1 MIYYH
6 MRRNNETVAE
16 IVTLS
21 SGKCIV
27 SWPTS
32 VIVYDSEDA
41 ARKVHIDH
49 MGGRGEVTR
58 FIPIL
63 GSKRG
68 FDRGLTEAMQDHFEN
83 CVRTDTTV
91 PDYIPPDEKEG
102 WLEAYTAFHGHQDER
117 TPNHA

>member
-16 IVTLS
+16 VVTLK

-32 VIVYDSEDA
+32 VVVYDSEDA

-58 FIPIL
+58 FIPML

-68 FDRGLTEAMQDHFEN
+68 FNRGLTEAMQDDFEN
-83 CVRTDTTV
+83 CAIHLSV
-91 PDYIPPDEKEG
+91 PDYIPEQEREG
-102 WLEAYTAFHGHQDER
+102 WLEAYTAYHGYQTER
-117 TPNHA
+117 TGANNG